1 LVDLIEISETFFSS
15 QISYD
20 TDVKDT
26 IWNDSSKKIVEDLL
40 NALTIENNW
49 DKKTLESVFENLM
62 NQHNLSLGKLIQP
75 IRFVLSGLT
84 YGPGIFDTMVLL
96 GKESCIKRLAAG
108 LKELN

>member
-1 LVDLIEISETFFSS
+1 MSKKLSLTVSNTGYKIYINKIIKAGAIKINALIE
-15 QISYD
+15 
-20 TDVKDT
+20 
-26 IWNDSSKKIVEDLL
+26 DS
-40 NALTIENNW
+40 
-49 DKKTLESVFENLM
+49 LESVFENLM

-96 GKESCIKRLAAG
+96 GKEACIKRLAAG

>member
-1 LVDLIEISETFFSS
+1 M
-15 QISYD
+15 
-20 TDVKDT
+20 DVKG
-26 IWNDSSKKIVEDLL
+26 SKKNVGKPVKKDKRKGKSTLIKLL
-40 NALTIENNW
+40 GY
-49 DKKTLESVFENLM
+49 KKTLESVFENLM

-96 GKESCIKRLAAG
+96 GQEACIKRLAAG

>member
-1 LVDLIEISETFFSS
+1 
-15 QISYD
+15 
-20 TDVKDT
+20 
-26 IWNDSSKKIVEDLL
+26 
-40 NALTIENNW
+40 
-49 DKKTLESVFENLM
+49 M

-96 GKESCIKRLAAG
+96 GREACIKRFAAG